1 MSKKLHLLSNDK
13 LKAVDLLLNQNSE
26 SVKEEENNVSSS
38 NSIES
43 QPKEEILTTEIQQI
57 ENVREEKII
66 KEKSNKKRVS
76 IPALE
81 EILNSK
87 NDSFSNSKACG
98 IHITQE
104 HLNKLNILTYL
115 ADKKN
120 YNRSILANIIDLFF
134 DLYKEEIDNLKKTKI
149 NL

>member
-1 MSKKLHLLSNDK
+1 MTKKIHLLSNDK
-13 LKAVDLLLNQNSE
+13 LKAVDLLLNQQNSE
-26 SVKEEENNVSSS
+26 SVKEEEKNVSSS
-38 NSIES
+38 NSSVES
-43 QPKEEILTTEIQQI
+43 QPKEEITEIQQI

-66 KEKSNKKRVS
+66 KDKLNKKRVS

-134 DLYKEEIDNLKKTKI
+134 ELYKEEIDNLKKTKI

>member
-1 MSKKLHLLSNDK
+1 MSKKLHILSNDK